1 MVSGDNTHPQET
13 TAVNVRQSISLP
25 DKEKEIE
32 KAKKETEATK
42 KTYSLLD
49 FAKFTLPYLWRGG
62 FWIRVQTVI
71 TFVLLIVS
79 RLLNV
84 THPLILKYA
93 IDAISCIG
101 EKPERQDE
109 CASHSSTYFLV
120 AMYAL
125 VRFLADLVNNIR
137 EIPFANVSASAEIHI
152 AHQVYS
158 HT

>member
-1 MVSGDNTHPQET
+1 MVSGDSTQPQEN

-49 FAKFTLPYLWRGG
+49 FSKFTLPYLWRGG

-84 THPLILKYA
+84 THPLILKFA
-93 IDAISCIG
+93 IDAIACIG
-101 EKPERQDE
+101 EARTE
-109 CASHSSTYFLV
+109 CPSHSSTYFLV